1 MVNIFDIFEKHAS
14 ENLDRFCLKIYPSGE
29 ELTYGNLLLNV
40 EKLANYFVRKG
51 LSVGDKI
58 LVEGIKSVETFS
70 ILMAALKIGVTYS
83 FFDPNSPE
91 HRQKLLIQ
99 SYNPDLIINKHP
111 TNFDCL
117 IDAPKICFSD
127 LHKVLNSK
135 LSQHNKIV
143 KKFMYH

>member
-1 MVNIFDIFEKHAS
+1 
-14 ENLDRFCLKIYPSGE
+14 
-29 ELTYGNLLLNV
+29 
-40 EKLANYFVRKG
+40 
-51 LSVGDKI
+51 
-58 LVEGIKSVETFS
+58 
-70 ILMAALKIGVTYS
+70 MAALKIGVTYS

-117 IDAPKICFSD
+117 IDSPKICFAD

-143 KKFMYH
+143 KEIYVPLDTVAYVIFTSGSTGMPKGVCITHENLKPLISWSR